1 MMATYPEDPKP
12 IYPLIVTPV
21 WKTLISQQG
30 TGKEQ
35 RRQKS
40 LFPMYDV
47 RVRYHG
53 LSAADAKTLWEFYM
67 DRKGAYEAFYIYDLA
82 LLADVSF
89 NHTDQYCGTGDG
101 ATDTFDIPGRSTSSQ
116 TVYVDGATQSTPGDY
131 SILTGGGES
140 SSDRIQFVAAPAEGE
155 IITCDFTGFLRIRAR
170 FKEDRLPRD
179 LFITN
184 LFRYGIELKGL
195 KPA

>member
-1 MMATYPEDPKP
+1 MATFPEDPKP
-12 IYPLIVTPV
+12 IYPLIVTPI
-21 WKTLISQQG
+21 WKTLVSQQG

-40 LFPMYDV
+40 LFPIYDV
-47 RVRYHG
+47 TVQYYA

-67 DRKGAYEAFYIYDLA
+67 ARKGAFETFYIYDLA
-82 LLADVSF
+82 LLANVSF

-101 ATDTFDIPGRSTSSQ
+101 ETDIFDIPGRSTSSQ
-116 TVYVDGATQSTPGDY
+116 TIYVNGEAQSTPGDY

-140 SSDRIQFVAAPAEGE
+140 NSDRVDFVTAPSEGG

-170 FKEDRLPRD
+170 FKYDKLPRE
-179 LFITN
+179 LFITK
-184 LFRYGIELKGL
+184 LFKYGIELKGL
-195 KPA
+195 KAA